1 MTQQAPQQAP
11 ATMLQKILGSRFVA
25 ALAYP
30 RGVERYAQ
38 LVWPT
43 FSLGEVRAEVVAVRR
58 ETRDAVT
65 LELQPNGLLRAH
77 RAGQYVALT
86 AEVRGVRRTRCFSL
100 SSAPGGEG
108 GRVEVTIKARPGG
121 VVTPELVG
129 QLRAGAVVT
138 LSQPQGD
145 FVLPDPLPE
154 RLLLISGGSGVTPV
168 MAMLR
173 WLRASSYAGRVVF
186 VHYARSV
193 EDVIFGAELGEL
205 ARGADGRFTV
215 VIETEREAEKRP
227 ELTDASLSALVGDLA
242 RWETYACGPEP
253 LLAAVRQVFEARGA
267 SERVHTERF
276 SMATAAGGGEGGRVA
291 FKRSGKSAEGKGK
304 LLVMAEEAGLNP
316 PSGCRSG
323 ICHTCKCRK
332 LGGTTRDVRTGEL
345 STDADVDIQLCVSEA
360 VGEVTLDL

>member
-1 MTQQAPQQAP
+1 MTLQAPQQAP
-11 ATMLQKILGSRFVA
+11 GTMLQKILGSRLVA
-25 ALAYP
+25 ALTYP
-30 RGVERYAQ
+30 RGVERYVQ
-38 LVWPT
+38 LVAPT

-58 ETRDAVT
+58 ETPDVVT
-65 LELQPNGLLRAH
+65 LELRPNGLLRAH

-100 SSAPGGEG
+100 SSAPGGE
-108 GRVEVTIKARPGG
+108 RVEVTIKARPGG

-129 QLRAGAVVT
+129 RLRAGAVVT

-145 FVLPDPLPE
+145 FVLPEPLPE

-186 VHYARSV
+186 VHYARSA

-205 ARGADGRFTV
+205 ARGADERFTV
-215 VIETEREAEKRP
+215 VIETEREAGKRP

-242 RWETYACGPEP
+242 RWEAYACGPEP
-253 LLAAVRQVFEARGA
+253 LLAAVRRVFEARGA
-267 SERVHTERF
+267 GERVHTERF
-276 SMATAAGGGEGGRVA
+276 TLATAAGGGEGGRVE

-332 LGGTTRDVRTGEL
+332 LSGATRDVRTGEL